1 MYSVICFMIDIFS
14 LILNQPSK
22 MTRKTTLMFVGL
34 LRTLLITL
42 FKLTAIVLAYSCKLT
57 GTILLKVS
65 EVIERILA
73 R

>member
-1 MYSVICFMIDIFS
+1 
-14 LILNQPSK
+14 